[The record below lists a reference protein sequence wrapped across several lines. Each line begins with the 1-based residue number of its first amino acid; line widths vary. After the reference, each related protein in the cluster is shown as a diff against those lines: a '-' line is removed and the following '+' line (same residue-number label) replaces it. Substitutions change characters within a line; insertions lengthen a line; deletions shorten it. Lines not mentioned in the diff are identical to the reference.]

1 MIQVW
6 GGTQDY
12 LVKALQV
19 SQNKA
24 GRLVTGMSWYTP
36 TRLLLNRCGWLS
48 VKQLVAYH
56 TVLTLHKTMKKGSP
70 KYIFDKM
77 SGCRTNNHNTRQIVK
92 FDERFD
98 GRTDRSQSSFCYRGA
113 VLYNRL
119 PMEIRTTGEI
129 NSFKRKLKSWIKN
142 NIPAE

>member
-1 MIQVW
+1 M
-6 GGTQDY
+6 
-12 LVKALQV
+12 
-19 SQNKA
+19 
-24 GRLVTGMSWYTP
+24 
-36 TRLLLNRCGWLS
+36 NRCGWLS